1 MPTYEYRCK
10 KCSNRFELRRTIAA
24 RDEQAPCPACRSR
37 STDRVLIQPLNVL
50 RGARPNAAAGE
61 GEPEDF
67 LDGGD
72 DFGGG
77 GFGGHGHSHGP
88 GGHSHGMGDDDF

>member
-10 KCSNRFELRRTIAA
+10 KCGNRFDLRRALAA
-24 RDEQAPCPACRSR
+24 RDEAAPCPACKSR
-37 STDRVLIQPLNVL
+37 STTRVVIQKFGVM
-50 RGARPNAAAGE
+50 RGVRPNAAAGE

-72 DFGGG
+72 DHFA
-77 GFGGHGHSHGP
+77 
-88 GGHSHGMGDDDF
+88 GGHSHGGGGWDDDF